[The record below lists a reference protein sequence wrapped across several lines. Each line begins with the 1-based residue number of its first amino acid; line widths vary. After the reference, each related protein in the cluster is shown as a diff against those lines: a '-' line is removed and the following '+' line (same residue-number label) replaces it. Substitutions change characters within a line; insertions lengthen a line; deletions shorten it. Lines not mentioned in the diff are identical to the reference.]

1 MFVEITKMLLKTV
14 FNSATAQQ
22 LMQLSEDLKI
32 IRLMPLASG
41 QDFQNTL
48 CPTVT
53 YHSYEQSIFAQWKR
67 CR

>member
-1 MFVEITKMLLKTV
+1 MLLKTV

-53 YHSYEQSIFAQWKR
+53 YHSY
-67 CR
+67 